1 MKKHFKGFVAK
12 VDLLKSKHANED
24 KNGLMP
30 VILLG
35 IAGEMPSKNVLSGTI
50 AENMDLSIGGVYL
63 FNAKEQDYDPEYG
76 RNFTFMRLSYALG
89 AIELLQASDFVG
101 NLKIVDVDS
110 TESVSIEELD
120 EALSSK

>member
-12 VDLLKSKHANED
+12 VDLLKSKHATED
-24 KNGLMP
+24 KNGLLP

-35 IAGEMPSKNVLSGTI
+35 IAGEMPSKNVISGTV
-50 AENMDLSIGGVYL
+50 ADNMDLDIGGVYL
-63 FNAKEQDYDPEYG
+63 FNAKEQDPDPMYG
-76 RNFTFMRLSYALG
+76 RNFTFMKLSFPLG

-101 NLKIVDVDS
+101 NLKIVDVES
-110 TESVSIEELD
+110 TETSSIEEFE

>member
-12 VDLLKSKHANED
+12 VDLLKSKHATED

-35 IAGEMPSKNVLSGTI
+35 IAGEMPSKNVISGTLS
-50 AENMDLSIGGVYL
+50 ENMNLTIGDVYL
-63 FNAKEQDYDPEYG
+63 FNAKEQDPDPVYG
-76 RNFTFMRLSYALG
+76 RNFTFMKLSSSLG

-101 NLKIVDVDS
+101 PLRIVDV
-110 TESVSIEELD
+110 ESVQNNSLEEFE
-120 EALSSK
+120 EALASK

>member
-12 VDLLKSKHANED
+12 VDLLKSKHATED
-24 KNGLMP
+24 KNGHMP

-35 IAGEMPSKNVLSGTI
+35 IAGEMPSKNVISGTI
-50 AENMDLSIGGVYL
+50 AENMSLDIGAVYL

-76 RNFTFMRLSYALG
+76 RNFTFMKLSYPLG

-101 NLKIVDVDS
+101 NLKVVDVDS
-110 TESVSIEELD
+110 TETSPIEELE